1 MLDACV
7 IRSTSHEVDQALCSE
22 HHCGYD
28 LFVLTY
34 SDIEVTKG
42 NNKKEFV

>member
-1 MLDACV
+1 MLDVCV
-7 IRSTSHEVDQALCSE
+7 IWAPLHEVGQALHSQ

-28 LFVLTY
+28 RFVLTY